1 MEHTFYSTDL
11 GKWSTNMNNEGNIV
25 ECLENIDNIVEF
37 LENKIFAYIKIS
49 IKLNFFSNLEN
60 LTDSEMKNAA
70 AGLQKAYPEY
80 LESYLYEELVQF
92 SYLLNEKCS
101 GINIAERDIWV
112 YQSLKKDCFQMFPLF
127 SNTEIV

>member
-25 ECLENIDNIVEF
+25 ESLENIDNIVGS

-70 AGLQKAYPEY
+70 AGLQNAYPEY
-80 LESYLYEELVQF
+80 L
-92 SYLLNEKCS
+92 
-101 GINIAERDIWV
+101 
-112 YQSLKKDCFQMFPLF
+112 
-127 SNTEIV
+127 